1 MGNDNKGRQMAHEEE
16 LDLETRLDLLQIE
29 LDEIG
34 EILAALDKKMKAVAT
49 IFTEEGN

>member
-1 MGNDNKGRQMAHEEE
+1 MAQEE

-49 IFTEEGN
+49 IFVEGSN